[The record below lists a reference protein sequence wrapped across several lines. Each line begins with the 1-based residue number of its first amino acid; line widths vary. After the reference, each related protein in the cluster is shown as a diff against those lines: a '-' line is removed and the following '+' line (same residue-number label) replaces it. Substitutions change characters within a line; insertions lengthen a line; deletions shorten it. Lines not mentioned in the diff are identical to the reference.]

1 MPAGET
7 PKQGSA
13 TRSASSE
20 ERGASV
26 DRRGANVPV
35 LAPDEEALPTFS
47 EQIASQLGGVRGMVE
62 SSIPVLAFV
71 VVNIIWSLTPAL
83 IVAVAM
89 GLGIA
94 GYRLLRRQSMRH
106 AINGLFGIGIGA
118 ALALK
123 TGDAKTFF
131 VPGILLTLGYGLAM
145 IGSVVAR
152 RPLVGWLWSLVV
164 DNGGNRWR
172 LDEGL
177 RRIFGWLTVIWASV
191 FLAKFVVNVWVY
203 FAASLTDDEKASIL
217 GVMRIVLGFPP
228 YAILLALTVWAV
240 RRHLRATNQPLTA

>member
-1 MPAGET
+1 
-7 PKQGSA
+7 
-13 TRSASSE
+13 
-20 ERGASV
+20 
-26 DRRGANVPV
+26 
-35 LAPDEEALPTFS
+35 
-47 EQIASQLGGVRGMVE
+47 MVE

-71 VVNIIWSLTPAL
+71 IVNIVWSLTPAL
-83 IVAVAM
+83 VVAVAM

-94 GYRLLRRQSMRH
+94 GYRMWRKQSVRH
-106 AINGLFGIGIGA
+106 AINGLFGIAIGA

-152 RPLVGWLWSLVV
+152 RPLVGWLWSLVA

-177 RRIFGWLTVIWASV
+177 RRVFGWLTVLWATV
-191 FLAKFVVNVWVY
+191 FLAKFVVNVWIY
-203 FAASLTDDEKASIL
+203 FAAGLTDDEKASIL

-228 YAILLALTVWAV
+228 YAILLALTIWAV
-240 RRHLRATNQPLTA
+240 RRYQRTSDQPLPA

>member
-1 MPAGET
+1 M
-7 PKQGSA
+7 
-13 TRSASSE
+13 
-20 ERGASV
+20 
-26 DRRGANVPV
+26 
-35 LAPDEEALPTFS
+35 
-47 EQIASQLGGVRGMVE
+47 IE
-62 SSIPVLAFV
+62 SSVPVLAFV

-83 IVAVAM
+83 IVAVAL

-94 GYRLLRRQSMRH
+94 GYRLLRKQSVRH
-106 AINGLFGIGIGA
+106 AMNGLFGIGIGA

-131 VPGILLTLGYGLAM
+131 LPGILLTLGYGLAM

-172 LDEGL
+172 IDEGL
-177 RRIFGWLTVIWASV
+177 RRIFGWLTVLWATV
-191 FLAKFVVNVWVY
+191 FLAKFVVNVWIY
-203 FAASLTDDEKASIL
+203 LAAGLTDDEKASIL

-228 YAILLALTVWAV
+228 YAILLALTIWAV
-240 RRHLRATNQPLTA
+240 RRYQRQSNQPLPA